1 MKTQLNEIKRM
12 QQLAGLLTEE
22 EGKTTYYAVFNVL
35 GELGDGH
42 PLYFT
47 TDNKED
53 LVNTLNRTYIE
64 MTGEKSLP
72 YSLEDIEPHIYMGK
86 RMSHFIS
93 DDWSSVTDNEEVF
106 NKDLNH
112 LPNAKPLEV

>member
-1 MKTQLNEIKRM
+1 MKTQLNEMHRM

-35 GELGDGH
+35 GELGDGY

-106 NKDLNH
+106 NKDLSY
-112 LPNAKPLEV
+112 LPNAVALK